1 MKKWIV
7 VVLLVLV
14 AAVAWKEM
22 NKNGG
27 GLRLPGTSGELVN
40 TLPPSSPHHAQ
51 QQEFIDRFN
60 ADPELRDRFA
70 GSFTSKGLYAEVNFA
85 LKRGAQSLDGPSL
98 VRVTRSMAAV
108 IPRLPE
114 KSCAK
119 LIRRRDDF
127 DRELSRDMDDALA
140 RLPAVHHRN
149 LWDFYLRALK
159 AEVDDLPIR
168 PVDDEHLRIALQELG
183 GNYNGREAERIQS
196 VMKNTASAPD
206 ADACWAINTM
216 TFGATQL
223 SPQSAEAM
231 ARLIWAGGE

>member
-1 MKKWIV
+1 MKTWIV
-7 VVLLVLV
+7 VIVLALV

-22 NKNGG
+22 NPGG
-27 GLRLPGTSGELVN
+27 GLRLPGSSGALVN
-40 TLPPSSPHHAQ
+40 TLAPTSPHYAQ

-70 GSFTSKGLYAEVNFA
+70 GSFSSKGLYAEVTFA
-85 LKRGAQSLDGPSL
+85 LARGAQSLDGPSL
-98 VRVTRSMAAV
+98 VRVTRAMAAV

-119 LIRRRDDF
+119 LVRERDDF
-127 DRELSRDMDDALA
+127 DRELSRDIDDALA
-140 RLPAVHHRN
+140 RLPAAHHRN

-159 AEVDDLPIR
+159 AEVDGMPIR
-168 PVDDEHLRIALQELG
+168 PVDEEHLQVALQELG
-183 GNYNGREAERIQS
+183 GNYNGREAARMQA
-196 VMKNTASAPD
+196 VMRNPDDAAD

-231 ARLIWAGGE
+231 ARLIWAGGR